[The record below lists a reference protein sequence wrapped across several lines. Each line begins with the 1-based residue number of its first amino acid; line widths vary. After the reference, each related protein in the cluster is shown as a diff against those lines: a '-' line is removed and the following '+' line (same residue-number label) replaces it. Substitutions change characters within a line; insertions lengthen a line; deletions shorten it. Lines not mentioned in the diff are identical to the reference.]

1 MNNLTYSLLMDK
13 KDPKVYADSPEGSS
27 ISGLEGRVGTQGM
40 GFYGGAHQVYLDYR
54 AVPSDW
60 IEITPTNEIFIGY
73 YKSEVR

>member
-1 MNNLTYSLLMDK
+1 MTLSYDDDCVSKMGKSAVAFT
-13 KDPKVYADSPEGSS
+13 PPEGSS

-60 IEITPTNEIFIGY
+60 IEITTTNWE
-73 YKSEVR
+73 R

>member
-1 MNNLTYSLLMDK
+1 MGKSAVAFIPL
-13 KDPKVYADSPEGSS
+13 EGSS

-40 GFYGGAHQVYLDYR
+40 GLYGGAHQVYLDYR

-60 IEITPTNEIFIGY
+60 IEITTTN